1 MWRFY
6 RIKKRR
12 GFRTITEPVESL
24 KSMLTYLTDELNRI
38 PVSNFAHGFV
48 LGRSI
53 VTNAQPH
60 VGQRYVL
67 NMDVENFFPS
77 IKKERMIEGLRTY
90 FEFYGLPN
98 HLLPWVEECCFL
110 DGGLPQGSPSS
121 PVLSNL
127 YLNSFDV
134 RLSEHL
140 ALAGYSYTRY
150 ADDIT
155 ISGDDS
161 LKERAPE
168 MVRLVASL
176 LYNCGLKLH
185 PRKTKLMPYYQRQK
199 VTGIVVNEKLAIPRD
214 KKESLFTD
222 LRGRILQYLD
232 EHEAGYL
239 SHVQS
244 VDPSFYA
251 KLCRHMVI

>member
-12 GFRTITEPVESL
+12 GFRTITEPCDSL
-24 KSMLTYLTDELNRI
+24 KTMLSFLTDELNQI
-38 PVSNFAHGFV
+38 PVSDFAHGFV

-53 VTNAQPH
+53 ITNAQPH

-67 NMDVENFFPS
+67 NMDVQNFFPS
-77 IKKERMIEGLRTY
+77 VPKERMMADLKAY
-90 FEFYGLPN
+90 FEFYELPG

-134 RLSEHL
+134 RLAGYL
-140 ALAGYSYTRY
+140 AAYGYSYTRY

-155 ISGDDS
+155 ISGDDT

-168 MVRLVASL
+168 IVEAVAVFL
-176 LYNCGLKLH
+176 RGCGLKLH

-214 KKESLFTD
+214 KKESLFVD

-239 SHVQS
+239 AHVQS

>member
-1 MWRFY
+1 M
-6 RIKKRR
+6 
-12 GFRTITEPVESL
+12 V
-24 KSMLTYLTDELNRI
+24 D
-38 PVSNFAHGFV
+38 
-48 LGRSI
+48 
-53 VTNAQPH
+53 
-60 VGQRYVL
+60 
-67 NMDVENFFPS
+67 
-77 IKKERMIEGLRTY
+77 LRAY
-90 FEFYGLPN
+90 FEFYDLPR
-98 HLLPWVEECCFL
+98 HLLPWVEECAFL
-110 DGGLPQGSPSS
+110 NGGLPQGSPSS

-134 RLSEHL
+134 RLSGYL
-140 ALAGYSYTRY
+140 ATYGYSYTRY

-155 ISGDDS
+155 ISGDDI

-168 MVRLVASL
+168 IVKTVASL
-176 LYNCGLKLH
+176 LRDCSLKLH

-214 KKESLFTD
+214 KKESLFVD

-244 VDPSFYA
+244 VDPSFHA
-251 KLCRHMVI
+251 KLCRHMVT